1 MICCSMKCPKRKQ
14 CGRWAPISADLY
26 PNGGTV
32 EPLDEFGSGHCYV
45 DKEGKPHFE
54 EKMWCGE
61 AGNYGEFVQAK
72 HPCPENVDY
81 VYEPKT
87 GKLFEVNTEDLL

>member
-1 MICCSMKCPKRKQ
+1 MICSSMKCPKRKQ

-26 PNGGTV
+26 ANGGTA
-32 EPLDEFGSGHCYV
+32 EPLDEFGFGGV
-45 DKEGKPHFE
+45 GTGVL
-54 EKMWCGE
+54 CGE

-72 HPCPENVDY
+72 RPCPENVDY